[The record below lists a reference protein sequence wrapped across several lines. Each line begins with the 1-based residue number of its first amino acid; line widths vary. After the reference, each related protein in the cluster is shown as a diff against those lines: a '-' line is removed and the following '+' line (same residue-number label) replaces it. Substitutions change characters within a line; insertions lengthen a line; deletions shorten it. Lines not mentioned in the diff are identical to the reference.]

1 MNEAEMI
8 ELHKKESKKKIE
20 KARPVYWIISRQS
33 GKKAGYQKIERA
45 TEMVAEFKDVFPN
58 EDFYIEREM
67 PVDGLV
73 VAASYIGTNNKNN
86 ETMPFK
92 GWVGD
97 YAKKR
102 MAALYGEKS
111 NFIEK
116 Q

>member
-1 MNEAEMI
+1 MTEAEMI

-33 GKKAGYQKIERA
+33 GKKAGYQKLERA
-45 TEMVAEFKDVFPN
+45 LEMISTFQEFFPN
-58 EDFYIEREM
+58 DEFYIESEM

-86 ETMPFK
+86 EPVPFK

-97 YAKKR
+97 YVKKR
-102 MAALYGEKS
+102 MAALYGDKS
-111 NFIEK
+111 NYIGI
-116 Q
+116 